1 MRAHQIMSR
10 QVITI
15 AVDARLVDAIKTM
28 LKHGVSG
35 LPVVDQAGKLVG
47 ILSKSDFL
55 RRAEIGTEQ
64 KRGRLLTF
72 LAGPDRVAFDFK
84 REHGRKVGEIM
95 TPTPVTIIE
104 DTPVEEIARIMESRR
119 VKRLPVMHGDKI
131 VGIVTHSDFLPAIA
145 GLVPNPESFAQDDE
159 KIRSAVAAAIA
170 SAPWAPSGLNVS
182 VSDGTVT
189 LKGVSISENARQAA
203 VVAAEN
209 VPGVKRVENRL
220 SSMADYP
227 TAEADYG
234 GDVVSL
240 QEQPSTTDDEP
251 L

>member
-1 MRAHQIMSR
+1 MRADSMMSR

-15 AVDARLVDAIKTM
+15 GVDAAIIDAIKTM

-55 RRAEIGTEQ
+55 RRAEIRTER

-72 LAGPDRVAFDFK
+72 LAGPDKVAFDFK

-95 TPTPVTIIE
+95 TTEPVTITE
-104 DTPVEEIARIMESRR
+104 DTPVDEIARIMESRSVR
-119 VKRLPVMHGDKI
+119 RLPVLNGDKI
-131 VGIVTHSDFLPAIA
+131 VGIVTDSDFLPAIA
-145 GLVPNPESFAQDDE
+145 RLVLNEQSFAQDDE
-159 KIRSAVAAAIA
+159 NIRSAVVAAIT
-170 SAPWAPSGLNVS
+170 STPWTPCGLNVS
-182 VSDGTVT
+182 VRDATIT
-189 LKGVSISENARQAA
+189 LKGFSISENARQAA

-227 TAEADYG
+227 AAQEG
-234 GDVVSL
+234 GDFVSL
-240 QEQPSTTDDEP
+240 QEQPSTTDDMP